1 VRVNYAALAR
11 ELANMANQLTGCHGD
26 QLGGRTI
33 QWWTRGPS
41 CSALAAAAA
50 IRAAASACPASSS
63 RSAKFKLKLLQQH
76 AALGGLAEALV
87 ALVNLSFS
95 ISTAA
100 VLRFALRRQPC
111 GALGHEHRLQR
122 RDIIGQRTSM
132 LIAGLKFSECLQT
145 TGMGAVLMMPGR
157 LSCGCGA
164 IGSVWS
170 VAAISQSVTM
180 LSAEME
186 AAAVIQPY
194 VAIELEGVLR

>member
-1 VRVNYAALAR
+1 MTVPAHRPGRATRRRLGIASTTADLGDVIEPGAR
-11 ELANMANQLTGCHGD
+11 ELRGFGAGARQYGEPTDRMPWRPARGPHNPVM
-26 QLGGRTI
+26 
-33 QWWTRGPS
+33 TRGPS

-122 RDIIGQRTSM
+122 RDIIGQR
-132 LIAGLKFSECLQT
+132 IINAHRRFE
-145 TGMGAVLMMPGR
+145 
-157 LSCGCGA
+157 
-164 IGSVWS
+164 I
-170 VAAISQSVTM
+170 
-180 LSAEME
+180 
-186 AAAVIQPY
+186 
-194 VAIELEGVLR
+194 